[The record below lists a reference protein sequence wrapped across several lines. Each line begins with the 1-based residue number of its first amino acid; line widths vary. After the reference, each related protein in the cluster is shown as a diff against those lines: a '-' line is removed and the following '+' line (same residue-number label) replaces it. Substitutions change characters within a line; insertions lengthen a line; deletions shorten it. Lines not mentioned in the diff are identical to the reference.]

1 MKEVNDMPQ
10 KKYTDEEARERKN
23 QRQKEYEKKTNRSA
37 KIKYS
42 KEKTRRYVIE
52 VIKSSESDIYEKLE
66 KQTSKAGYIKSLIR
80 KDIDEN
86 GI

>member
-1 MKEVNDMPQ
+1 MAQ
-10 KKYTDEEARERKN
+10 KKFTEEEARQRKN
-23 QRQKEYEKKTNRSA
+23 ARQREYEERTNRAA
-37 KIKYS
+37 KVKYS

-52 VIKSSESDIYEKLE
+52 VIKTSESDIYEKLE

-80 KDIDEN
+80 KDISEN

>member
-1 MKEVNDMPQ
+1 MPQ
-10 KKYTDEEARERKN
+10 KKYTEEEARERKN

>member
-1 MKEVNDMPQ
+1 MPQ
-10 KKYTDEEARERKN
+10 KKYTEEEARERKN

-80 KDIDEN
+80 KDVDEN